1 MPDHQSS
8 TEANHSTS
16 VATTPG
22 APPIPAMAG
31 DPVRGTVPMSALAA
45 PGTPHARY
53 MPPDFSISVRSG
65 YGTVYRDGA
74 HPNGPNPDGGQSG
87 TRSRA
92 RRQPMRGFDP
102 TYTDIVDYII
112 RDTSRIWDDQDVG
125 YIYDTYAPAC
135 RVYDDEGMKYGV
147 ERVVFETMQS
157 INAFPDTRHYADEV
171 IWAGDED
178 QGFATSHRAVNVG
191 HHTGPWR
198 WGPPTGKKVNLWV
211 IANCVTRD
219 NAIFEEWV
227 LYNAGARLS
236 QLGIDL
242 VDAARTL
249 GNQKA
254 AVPLTEHQATEV
266 ERIIG
271 GHVPAPYPP
280 DESRSTGLNVDYEVR
295 ALFHNVYNRKNLAAI
310 DKAYAQ
316 NVRWNAATNRTGYG
330 RAEVKAMARMLM
342 STFPDLGMHVD
353 EVYWMGND
361 VDGYAVSVRW
371 TASGTHRGYGLYGT
385 PSGRRVCMWG
395 LSQLYYQH
403 GRIVEEWT
411 LFNEID
417 VMAQIL
423 KDEPTHLLD

>member
-1 MPDHQSS
+1 MSENHTGSKPSVDH
-8 TEANHSTS
+8 
-16 VATTPG
+16 AT
-22 APPIPAMAG
+22 AMAKPA
-31 DPVRGTVPMSALAA
+31 DTNSSVVPAPAPRGTVPMSALAA
-45 PGTPHARY
+45 PGSAHSRH
-53 MPPDFSISVRSG
+53 MPPDFSISLRSG
-65 YGTVYRDGA
+65 YGTVY
-74 HPNGPNPDGGQSG
+74 PDSTHATAEQL
-87 TRSRA
+87 A
-92 RRQPMRGFDP
+92 RRQPMRGFEP
-102 TYTDIVDYII
+102 TYLDIVDYII
-112 RDTSRIWDDQDVG
+112 RDTSRIWDDQDIG
-125 YIYDTYAPAC
+125 YIYDTYAPSC

-147 ERVVFETMQS
+147 ERVVFETMQA

-198 WGPPTGKKVNLWV
+198 WGAPTGKKINLWV

-227 LYNAGARLS
+227 LYNAGARLA

-242 VDAARTL
+242 VEAARSM

-254 AVPLTEHQATEV
+254 AAPLTEHQAGEV

-271 GHVPAPYPP
+271 GQVPVPYPAN
-280 DESRSTGLNVDYEVR
+280 DAGSGVFDVDYEVR

-316 NVRWNAATNRTGYG
+316 NVRWNAATNRAGYG
-330 RAEVKAMARMLM
+330 RSEVKAMARSLM
-342 STFPDLGMHVD
+342 STFPDLGLHVD

-371 TASGTHRGYGLYGT
+371 SASGTHRGYGLYGK
-385 PSGRRVCMWG
+385 PSGRRVFLWG
-395 LSQLYYQH
+395 LSQLYFQQ
-403 GRIVEEWT
+403 GRIVEEWM
-411 LFNEID
+411 LFNEMD

-423 KDEPTHLLD
+423 RDEAVHLLA

>member
-1 MPDHQSS
+1 MSDKTS
-8 TEANHSTS
+8 EANHST
-16 VATTPG
+16 VAQRPSTDAAVTSGEP
-22 APPIPAMAG
+22 
-31 DPVRGTVPMSALAA
+31 RGTVPMSALAV
-45 PGTPHARY
+45 PGSTHARY
-53 MPPDFSISVRSG
+53 MPPDFSISLRSG
-65 YGTVYRDGA
+65 YGTV
-74 HPNGPNPDGGQSG
+74 HPDSASAGR
-87 TRSRA
+87 T
-92 RRQPMRGFDP
+92 RRQPMRGFEP
-102 TYTDIVDYII
+102 TYLDIVDYIV
-112 RDTSRIWDDQDVG
+112 RDTSRIWDEQDIG
-125 YIYDTYAPAC
+125 YIYDTYAPGC
-135 RVYDDEGMKYGV
+135 RVYDDDGMKYGV

-178 QGFATSHRAVNVG
+178 QGFATSHRAINVG

-227 LYNAGARLS
+227 LYNAGARLA

-242 VDAARTL
+242 VEAARTI
-249 GNQKA
+249 GNNKI
-254 AVPLTEHQATEV
+254 AVPLTEHQAAEV

-271 GHVPAPYPP
+271 GQVPTPYPADDHTP
-280 DESRSTGLNVDYEVR
+280 VDPARTFNVDYEVR

-316 NVRWNAATNRTGYG
+316 NVRWNAATNRSGYG
-330 RAEVKAMARMLM
+330 RSEVKAMARMLM
-342 STFPDLGMHVD
+342 STFPDLGLHVD

-371 TASGTHRGYGLYGT
+371 SASGTHRGYGLYGK
-385 PSGRRVCMWG
+385 PSGRRVFLWG
-395 LSQLYYQH
+395 LSQLYFQH
-403 GRIVEEWT
+403 GRIVEDWM
-411 LFNEID
+411 LFNEMD

-423 KDEPTHLLD
+423 KDEATDLLA